1 VSAYKY
7 ALEPFSLEFDL
18 EKPPSTGQLNAWNV
32 KVGEEKIFGAKVDI
46 ASIKSIAT
54 FTKNAHELYPEAFP
68 EDDLELR
75 RAINQLNIRV
85 KDGESARRAK
95 AEEDDEKDEE
105 DVVAANAPEEGSD
118 EHAAAMRILKSKDIL
133 GRAARAMHRLGHVG
147 EWENKKLAFA
157 CALSARAQLP
167 IQPSTHAESSAG
179 KNYLWDKVLGL
190 MPDELVYRRTGFS
203 AKALFRTQMSLKHS
217 VLYIQEV
224 QGTEGAEFS
233 IRTLQSDGVL
243 RWEATEKDENGSPV
257 NVEYEVEG
265 PCVIVQTTTR
275 NHLHPENE
283 TRVVPLYLDESAVQ
297 TERITKQV
305 LRRAAGQ
312 GALPAEEEQAIYR
325 DWQNAVRLLKP
336 AEVVIPYAERI
347 EFPSQPIRVRRDV
360 PRLISIIKLV
370 AWLHQYSRERDA
382 LGRIQ
387 TTEKDFK
394 TALRIVG
401 DSFSRAWKMLT
412 PAEEAVLRACQV
424 LSKHVRLGGFKK
436 SNVEKAIASSS
447 SSISQRRLQDH
458 LKALADSGYLDSDYA
473 KGPAGA
479 TYKISG
485 THPISSVVTLS
496 PAPSRISEKQG
507 EIGIGKANIMRNY
520 VSRIARISEEEAQ
533 CGESAKSVRALESED
548 LQEKEANARKRE
560 EKAEEQQP
568 GEEDVEYEFG

>member
-1 VSAYKY
+1 
-7 ALEPFSLEFDL
+7 
-18 EKPPSTGQLNAWNV
+18 
-32 KVGEEKIFGAKVDI
+32 
-46 ASIKSIAT
+46 
-54 FTKNAHELYPEAFP
+54 
-68 EDDLELR
+68 
-75 RAINQLNIRV
+75 
-85 KDGESARRAK
+85 
-95 AEEDDEKDEE
+95 
-105 DVVAANAPEEGSD
+105 
-118 EHAAAMRILKSKDIL
+118 
-133 GRAARAMHRLGHVG
+133 
-147 EWENKKLAFA
+147 
-157 CALSARAQLP
+157 
-167 IQPSTHAESSAG
+167 
-179 KNYLWDKVLGL
+179 
-190 MPDELVYRRTGFS
+190 
-203 AKALFRTQMSLKHS
+203 
-217 VLYIQEV
+217 
-224 QGTEGAEFS
+224 
-233 IRTLQSDGVL
+233 
-243 RWEATEKDENGSPV
+243 
-257 NVEYEVEG
+257 
-265 PCVIVQTTTR
+265 
-275 NHLHPENE
+275 
-283 TRVVPLYLDESAVQ
+283 VPLYLDESAVQ

-312 GALPAEEEQAIYR
+312 SALPAEEEQAIYR

-412 PAEEAVLRACQV
+412 PAEEAVLRACQG

-496 PAPSRISEKQG
+496 PAHSRISEKQG
-507 EIGIGKANIMRNY
+507 EIGIGKANIMRND
-520 VSRIARISEEEAQ
+520 VSRIARISEEEVQ
-533 CGESAKSVRALESED
+533 CAESAKSVRALESED
-548 LQEKEANARKRE
+548 LQEKEADARKRE